1 MGVFSIGKVVVGSL
15 FKKPSTLMYPVIP
28 REWEERTRG
37 AVAID
42 VDGCVLC
49 GACARACPT
58 NAIEV
63 DRKAATWTIE
73 RMACIQCRGC
83 VDNCP
88 PKCLDMDQK
97 YTEPGGEKIFD
108 RFDIPQKKKAPKKDA
123 PAKAGEAEAVAAS
136 DAADGDGPLTC
147 NKETCIY
154 CGLCA
159 KECPVDAL
167 KVERKPEKI
176 WEVNEDECIKCGA
189 CIEKCPKDSLS
200 FGGAA
205 AAEAPVAEAKA
216 EAEEAPKAE
225 AEGEAKEAPAEEAK
239 AAAAPAAEGGL
250 QCAVDDCVFCA
261 ACAEAC
267 PVDAIKVED
276 GTWEVDKDT
285 CIECGACVDQCPAS
299 CLSIAEAGEA
309 APAEEAEKAPAE
321 EPETEAKE
329 KAPAKEPAKADPKV
343 EGYLADVKAALVK
356 EFGLSEEDAAAKL
369 DKSGL
374 ADQLKAFP
382 YLMNKDVK
390 EAAEKIK

>member
-1 MGVFSIGKVVVGSL
+1 MGVFSLGKVVLGSL
-15 FKKPSTLMYPVIP
+15 FKKPSTLMYPVVP

-37 AVAID
+37 AVSIN

-58 NAIEV
+58 HAIEV
-63 DRKAATWTIE
+63 DRKGSTWAIE

-88 PKCLDMDQK
+88 PKCLEMDQK
-97 YTEPGGEKIFD
+97 YTEPGGEKIID
-108 RFDIPQKKKAPKKDA
+108 TFDIPPRKKAAKKDAPKKDA
-123 PAKAGEAEAVAAS
+123 PAKEAAAA
-136 DAADGDGPLTC
+136 DDGDGPLTC
-147 NKETCIY
+147 DKETCVY

-167 KVERKPEKI
+167 NVQRKPEKI

-189 CIEKCPKDSLS
+189 CIDKCPKDSLS

-205 AAEAPVAEAKA
+205 AAEAPKA
-216 EAEEAPKAE
+216 EEPAKEEAPAE
-225 AEGEAKEAPAEEAK
+225 EPAKEAPAEEAK
-239 AAAAPAAEGGL
+239 AEAAPAEGGL
-250 QCAVDDCVFCA
+250 QCDVDSCVFCG

-267 PVDAIKVED
+267 PVSAIEVGED
-276 GTWEVDKDT
+276 SWAVDKDT
-285 CIECGACVDQCPAS
+285 CIECGACVDQCPAG
-299 CLSIAEAGEA
+299 CLSMAEAAPAAEA
-309 APAEEAEKAPAE
+309 PAEEPAKEEAPAEEAPAAEAAEEAPKAKAPAL
-321 EPETEAKE
+321 
-329 KAPAKEPAKADPKV
+329 DPKM
-343 EGYLADVKAALVK
+343 EGYIAEVKDALIK
-356 EFGLSEEDAAAKL
+356 EFGLSEGDAAAKL

-382 YLMNKDVK
+382 YLMNKAAK

>member
-1 MGVFSIGKVVVGSL
+1 MGVFSLGKVVVGSL

-37 AVAID
+37 AVAIN

-63 DRKAATWTIE
+63 DRKASTWTIE
-73 RMACIQCRGC
+73 RMACVQCRGC

-108 RFDIPQKKKAPKKDA
+108 KFEIPPKKKAPKKDA
-123 PAKAGEAEAVAAS
+123 PAKKEGGAAAPAA

-147 NKETCIY
+147 NKETCVY

-176 WEVNEDECIKCGA
+176 WEVSEDDCIKCGA

-200 FGGAA
+200 FGGGAAA
-205 AAEAPVAEAKA
+205 AAEPAKEAPKAEEAKA
-216 EAEEAPKAE
+216 EA
-225 AEGEAKEAPAEEAK
+225 
-239 AAAAPAAEGGL
+239 AAPAEGGL
-250 QCAVDDCVFCA
+250 QCDVESCVFCG

-267 PVDAIKVED
+267 PVSAIEVGD
-276 GTWEVDKDT
+276 GSWKVDKDT
-285 CIECGACVDQCPAS
+285 CIECGACIDQCPAS
-299 CLSIAEAGEA
+299 CLSMAEAGEA
-309 APAEEAEKAPAE
+309 APAEEPKAEAKEEAAPAE
-321 EPETEAKE
+321 EAK
-329 KAPAKEPAKADPKV
+329 AEPAKADPKL
-343 EGYLADVKAALVK
+343 EGYLAEVKEALTK
-356 EFGLSEEDAAAKL
+356 EFGLSADDAAAKL
-369 DKSGL
+369 DASGL

-382 YLMNKDVK
+382 YMMNKAAK
-390 EAAEKIK
+390 ETAERIK

>member
-123 PAKAGEAEAVAAS
+123 PAKAGEAEAA
-136 DAADGDGPLTC
+136 
-147 NKETCIY
+147 
-154 CGLCA
+154 
-159 KECPVDAL
+159 
-167 KVERKPEKI
+167 
-176 WEVNEDECIKCGA
+176 
-189 CIEKCPKDSLS
+189 
-200 FGGAA
+200 
-205 AAEAPVAEAKA
+205 AKA
-216 EAEEAPKAE
+216 ETAE
-225 AEGEAKEAPAEEAK
+225 ATKAEAKEAAKEEAK
-239 AAAAPAAEGGL
+239 AAPAEEPKTAAAPAAEGGL

-285 CIECGACVDQCPAS
+285 CIECGACVDQCPAN

-309 APAEEAEKAPAE
+309 APAEEAEEAPAE
-321 EPETEAKE
+321 EPETETKE

>member
-1 MGVFSIGKVVVGSL
+1 MGVFSIGKIIAGSL

-37 AVAID
+37 AVSIN

-58 NAIEV
+58 HAIEV
-63 DRKAATWTIE
+63 DRKGSTWAIE

-97 YTEPGGEKIFD
+97 YTEPGGEKIIDKFE
-108 RFDIPQKKKAPKKDA
+108 IPPKKKAPKKDA
-123 PAKAGEAEAVAAS
+123 PKKDAPAEAAGA
-136 DAADGDGPLTC
+136 DADGDGPLVC
-147 NKETCIY
+147 NKETCVY

-189 CIEKCPKDSLS
+189 CIEKCPKDSLA
-200 FGGAA
+200 FGSVAA
-205 AAEAPVAEAKA
+205 AAPAAPAAEEKAEAK
-216 EAEEAPKAE
+216 E
-225 AEGEAKEAPAEEAK
+225 EAKEEPAPEK
-239 AAAAPAAEGGL
+239 AAEAPAAEGGL
-250 QCAVDDCVFCA
+250 QCALDDCVFCG

-267 PVDAIKVED
+267 PVSAIKVED

-285 CIECGACVDQCPAS
+285 CIECGACIDQCPAG
-299 CLSIAEAGEA
+299 CLSMAEAGEA
-309 APAEEAEKAPAE
+309 PAEAEAPAEEAPAE
-321 EPETEAKE
+321 EKAE
-329 KAPAKEPAKADPKV
+329 APAKEAKREPFKLDPKL
-343 EGYLADVKAALVK
+343 EGYLEEVKTALVK
-356 EFGLSEEDAAAKL
+356 DFGLAEDAAKKKL
-369 DKSGL
+369 EESGL
-374 ADQLKAFP
+374 ADQLTAFP
-382 YLMNKDVK
+382 YLMNKAAKD
-390 EAAEKIK
+390 AAEKLK